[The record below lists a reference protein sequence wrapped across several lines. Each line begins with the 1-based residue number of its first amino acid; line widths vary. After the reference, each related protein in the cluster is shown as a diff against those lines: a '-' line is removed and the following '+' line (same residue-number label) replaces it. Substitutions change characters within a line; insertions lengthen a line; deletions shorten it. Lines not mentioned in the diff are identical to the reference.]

1 MDIYCGGSQFIALI
15 LRRKYFILYLKD
27 CFFYLI
33 SIASCT
39 CILNQKCF
47 FVGTIY
53 SEFRK

>member
-27 CFFYLI
+27 CYFYLI